1 MMTFWAA
8 IATLFAVALGF
19 LVYPFWRQRR
29 LSGRWSLSGL
39 AAVALT
45 VPLALGVYYTIRTY
59 DPAAEARRSQQ
70 LQILEEFA
78 QRLKANPDNVQG
90 WRMLGQYY
98 SKLELYDRALAAYK
112 QAFEHSPAP
121 DDGLKLDYAE
131 AQVLVDQTALAGKA
145 GELIDEVLADDPN
158 NARALWYGGER
169 ALAIGRNDLART
181 RLTRL
186 LQLGVPD
193 QIAQIA
199 HNQLEQLG
207 AAGAS
212 AGGSGAGGSGAGA
225 GGPQSAAAA
234 SGPSVRIKVRLG
246 EDLASR
252 KLDPSENLYIFA
264 RTGAGGP
271 PVAVMRQPVS
281 AIPGEF
287 VLSDANAMIPGRS
300 LGDFP
305 ELTLVARIGRQPTA
319 SPGDLYAE
327 MAYHPGK
334 DKTAELVIDKVQQ

>member
-1 MMTFWAA
+1 MTTFWAA
-8 IATLFAVALGF
+8 IAMLFAVALGF
-19 LVYPFWRQRR
+19 LVFPLWRQRR
-29 LSGRWSLSGL
+29 LNGRWSFSGL

-45 VPLALGVYYTIRTY
+45 VPLALGVYFAIRTY
-59 DPAAEARRSQQ
+59 DPAAEARRAQQ

-78 QRLKANPDNVQG
+78 QRLKADPNNVQG

-98 SKLELYDRALAAYK
+98 SKLELYDRSLAAYK
-112 QAFEHSPAP
+112 QAWAHSPAP

-131 AQVLVDQTALAGKA
+131 AQVLVDQSALAGKA
-145 GELIDEVLADDPN
+145 GELIEQVLTHDPN

-169 ALAIGRNDLART
+169 ALAIGRDDLART

-193 QIAQIA
+193 QIARVA
-199 HNQLEQLG
+199 HSQLAQLG
-207 AAGAS
+207 GAS
-212 AGGSGAGGSGAGA
+212 AAAAGQ
-225 GGPQSAAAA
+225 PQSAAAA
-234 SGPSVRIKVRLG
+234 NGPSVRIKVRLG
-246 EDLASR
+246 QDVASR
-252 KLDPSENLYIFA
+252 KLDASENLYIFA
-264 RTGAGGP
+264 RTAAGGP

-305 ELTLVARIGRQPTA
+305 ELTLVARIGKQPTA

-327 MAYHPGK
+327 MPFHPGK